1 MQAQTHGEERAI
13 DDFLADPNTYFG
25 RSFTAMH
32 SMPREN
38 LVELHRQGLARRF
51 EQQVERIAMVARLA
65 NKQGISRLEDIED
78 VVPLLFEH
86 TMYKSYPVALLARQQ
101 FTKLTDWLAKL
112 TSVDVS
118 GVDVS
123 ACASID
129 EWLNTLVQQSELDV
143 HHTSGTSG
151 TMSFL
156 PWSRSDLRLRARAYR
171 VLSLQA
177 FGSVPTPDIL
187 DGPFHI
193 VNRYNPNRGGNY
205 DCEEFCGGNMELV
218 HSRSELPSA
227 DLLWLAARIRLAAAK
242 GDLSRVEVPENLLA
256 RREELAAIQAGE
268 QETWREWVDE
278 VAGLQG
284 QRIQW
289 KVFQFPLYSIAAER
303 VGNGERWSFAPGSTA
318 AIVGGSKGN
327 EMPPDWKDVVD
338 RFLDVRTVQ
347 AYGMMEMSSVNAM
360 CDANR
365 YHLNPWIVPF
375 VLDPDSSSL
384 LPRKGVQTGRFAF
397 FDLMAD
403 SHWGGLMTGDEIDVD
418 FEGPCSCGATTMHL
432 GADIVRLSDKRG
444 GDDKI
449 SCTASPQAYSDA
461 MQFLTSY

>member
-1 MQAQTHGEERAI
+1 
-13 DDFLADPNTYFG
+13 
-25 RSFTAMH
+25 
-32 SMPREN
+32 
-38 LVELHRQGLARRF
+38 
-51 EQQVERIAMVARLA
+51 MVSRLA
-65 NKQGISRLEDIED
+65 SRQGISALEDIED

-123 ACASID
+123 GCASID
-129 EWLNTLVQQSELDV
+129 EWLNALVDQSELDV

-156 PWSRSDLRLRARAYR
+156 PWSRTDLRVRARAYR
-171 VLSLQA
+171 MLSLQE
-177 FGSVPTPDIL
+177 FGTEPTAQIL
-187 DGPFHI
+187 DGAFHI

-205 DCEEFCGGNMELV
+205 DFEEFCGGDPALV
-218 HSRSELPSA
+218 HSCSGLPSA

-256 RREELAAIQAGE
+256 RRAELADIQAAE
-268 QETWREWVDE
+268 PATWSAWVDE

-284 QRIQW
+284 QQVQW
-289 KVFQFPLYSIAAER
+289 KVFQFPLYTIAAER
-303 VGNGERWSFAPGSTA
+303 VANGERWSFAPGSSA
-318 AIVGGSKGN
+318 AIVGGNKGN
-327 EMPPDWKDVVD
+327 AMPPDWRDTVD
-338 RFLDVRTVQ
+338 RFLDARTVQ

-360 CDANR
+360 CDAGR

-384 LPRKGVQTGRFAF
+384 LPRRGVQTGRFAF
-397 FDLMAD
+397 FDLMAA

-418 FEGPCSCGATTMHL
+418 FDGPCRCGASTMHI

-449 SCTASPQAYSDA
+449 SCTASPQAYDEA